1 MTAVPPPSDDENG
14 GLSSR
19 LRARRNALGLTL
31 KEVGAQANVSVPF
44 LSQLERGVYQPSLPM
59 LFRVA
64 AVLGTTPESLLG
76 SPPSDEIL
84 VRRADEGEVYDVG
97 DAGGATRRVLTGDG
111 ERYTLSIYDVP
122 VGADLGGY
130 YASNGRDALYVTTGS
145 LLVRLAT
152 ESGIQEHR
160 LDTGD
165 SIVYPTEIE
174 HQWAH
179 VGRRRTSFMHVQ
191 LAR

>member
-1 MTAVPPPSDDENG
+1 MTSAQPVSEDGSG
-14 GLSSR
+14 GLASR

-31 KEVGAQANVSVPF
+31 REVGVQANVSVPF
-44 LSQLERGVYQPSLPM
+44 LSQLERGVYRPSLPM

-76 SPPSDEIL
+76 SPPSDEI
-84 VRRADEGEVYDVG
+84 VVTRSDNGEVYDVG
-97 DAGGATRRVLTGDG
+97 DSGGATRRVLTGDG
-111 ERYTLSIYDVP
+111 EQYTLSVYDVP
-122 VGADLGGY
+122 VGADLGHY
-130 YASNGRDALYVTTGS
+130 YSSAGRDALYVTTGS

-152 ESGIQEHR
+152 GGDLQQHR

-179 VGRRRTSFMHVQ
+179 VGRRRTSFLHVQ